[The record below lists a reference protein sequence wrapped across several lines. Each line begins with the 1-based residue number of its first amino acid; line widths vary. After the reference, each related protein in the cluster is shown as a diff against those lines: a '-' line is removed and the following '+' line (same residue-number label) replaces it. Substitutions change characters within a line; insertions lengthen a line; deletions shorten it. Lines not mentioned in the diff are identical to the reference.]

1 MRRTIFTL
9 IMLCIATLTLQAQ
22 DVWTAAGSSTL
33 FGSHW
38 DETDT
43 RNDLIDK
50 GNGIWELTKTDCI
63 LEKNV
68 KYELKV
74 LKNHNWAES
83 YPQTS
88 ANYVFMVEETGTYNV
103 TIQFNETNYEV
114 GVITKKTGDAVI
126 GEKTWTV
133 AGFGTILGI
142 EWDPKAT
149 ENDMIKQD
157 DNVTYILTKTDLTL
171 AIGTYKYKICANHGW
186 AENYGDEKDSEGN
199 ASVFITKDGIYD
211 LTFTFNSKT
220 HEVSCDATRKA
231 DAIIEKIWSVAGSE
245 GLFET
250 AWDEQSTAN
259 EMTKQENNIYIL
271 EKKGI
276 NLNAQT
282 YEYKVCS
289 NHDWTESYGADP
301 SGRGNAILTITE
313 AGTYDVTFT
322 FNSVT
327 KEVSA
332 TAVRTDTDGISQ
344 IAGDVKAK
352 SVVFNLQGHRV
363 STPKQGVYIING
375 KKVVVK

>member
-1 MRRTIFTL
+1 MRRTIFTF
-9 IMLCIATLTLQAQ
+9 IMLCFVTLTLQAQ
-22 DVWTAAGSSTL
+22 DVWTAAGSSTI
-33 FGSHW
+33 FGSNW
-38 DETDT
+38 NETDT
-43 RNDLIDK
+43 SNDLTDK
-50 GNGIWELTKTDCI
+50 GDGIWELTKTGCI
-63 LEKNV
+63 LEQNV
-68 KYELKV
+68 KNELKV
-74 LKNHNWAES
+74 LKNHSWAES
-83 YPQTS
+83 YPA
-88 ANYVFMVEETGTYNV
+88 ANYVFTVKETGTYSV
-103 TIQFNETNYEV
+103 TIQFNANNFEINVKT
-114 GVITKKTGDAVI
+114 TKTGDAVI

-133 AGFGTILGI
+133 AGFGTILGR

-259 EMTKQENNIYIL
+259 EMPKQENNIYIL

-352 SVVFNLQGHRV
+352 NVVFNLQGQRV

>member
-1 MRRTIFTL
+1 MRRTIFTF
-9 IMLCIATLTLQAQ
+9 IMLCFVTLTLQAQ
-22 DVWTAAGSSTL
+22 DVWTAAGSSTI

-38 DETDT
+38 AETDT
-43 RNDLIDK
+43 SNDLTDK

-63 LEKNV
+63 LEQNV
-68 KYELKV
+68 KNEFKV
-74 LKNHNWAES
+74 VKNHSWAES
-83 YPQTS
+83 YPA
-88 ANYVFMVEETGTYNV
+88 ANYVFTVKETGTYSV
-103 TIQFNETNYEV
+103 TIQFDANNRTINATY
-114 GVITKKTGDAVI
+114 TKTGGAVI

-133 AGFGTILGI
+133 AGSLEILGKDWA
-142 EWDPKAT
+142 ETAT
-149 ENDMIKQD
+149 ENDMIKQE
-157 DNVTYILTKTDLTL
+157 DNVTYILTKTNLTL

-186 AENYGDEKDSEGN
+186 AENYGDENDSEGN

-250 AWDEQSTAN
+250 AWDEQSTTN

-276 NLNAQT
+276 SLNAQT

-289 NHDWTESYGADP
+289 NHTWAESYGADP
-301 SGRGNAILTITE
+301 LGIYNAILIIPE

-322 FNSVT
+322 FNQAT

-332 TAVRTDTDGISQ
+332 TAVPSVTDGISQ
-344 IAGDVKAK
+344 IASDIKTKKVI
-352 SVVFNLQGHRV
+352 FNLQGQRI
-363 STPKQGVYIING
+363 SAPKQGVYIING
-375 KKVVVK
+375 KKVVLK

>member
-22 DVWTAAGSSTL
+22 TAWTAAGSSTL

-43 RNDLIDK
+43 NNDLIDK
-50 GNGIWELTKTDCI
+50 GNGIWELTKTGCI
-63 LEKNV
+63 LEQNV
-68 KYELKV
+68 KNELKV
-74 LKNHNWAES
+74 LKDHSWAES
-83 YPQTS
+83 YPQT
-88 ANYVFMVEETGTYNV
+88 NYVFMVEETGIYDV

-133 AGFGTILGI
+133 AGFGTILGV

-149 ENDMIKQD
+149 ENDMIKQE
-157 DNVTYILTKTDLTL
+157 DNFTYILTKTNLNI
-171 AIGTYKYKICANHGW
+171 AQGGYKYKICANHSW
-186 AENYGDEKDSEGN
+186 AENYGDDNDPEGN
-199 ASVFITKDGIYD
+199 ASIFITRDGIYD
-211 LTFTFNSKT
+211 L
-220 HEVSCDATRKA
+220 
-231 DAIIEKIWSVAGSE
+231 
-245 GLFET
+245 
-250 AWDEQSTAN
+250 
-259 EMTKQENNIYIL
+259 
-271 EKKGI
+271 
-276 NLNAQT
+276 
-282 YEYKVCS
+282 
-289 NHDWTESYGADP
+289 
-301 SGRGNAILTITE
+301 
-313 AGTYDVTFT
+313 TFT

-352 SVVFNLQGHRV
+352 NVVFNLQGHRV

>member
-9 IMLCIATLTLQAQ
+9 FMLCIATLTLQAQ

-43 RNDLIDK
+43 NNDLTDK
-50 GNGIWELTKTDCI
+50 GNGIWELTKTGCI
-63 LEKNV
+63 LEKNA

-83 YPQTS
+83 YPQTN
-88 ANYVFMVEETGTYNV
+88 NYAFTVEETGTYDV
-103 TIQFNETNYEV
+103 TIQFDANNYTINV
-114 GVITKKTGDAVI
+114 KTKKTGDAVI

-133 AGFGTILGI
+133 AGFGAILGK
-142 EWDPKAT
+142 EWDQEAT
-149 ENDMIKQD
+149 ENDMIKQK

-171 AIGTYKYKICANHGW
+171 AKGTYKYKICANHSW
-186 AENYGDEKDSEGN
+186 AENYGNDADPEGN
-199 ASVFITKDGIYD
+199 ASIIIEGDGIYD
-211 LTFTFNSKT
+211 LTFTFNSET
-220 HEVSCDATRKA
+220 HEVSCVVTKKDDVVIVTT
-231 DAIIEKIWSVAGSE
+231 WTVAGDE
-245 GLFET
+245 GLFEK
-250 AWDEQSTAN
+250 AWDQLSTDN
-259 EMTKQENNIYIL
+259 EMTKQENDIYTL
-271 EKKGI
+271 VKRGR
-276 NLNAQT
+276 NLSAKIYQ
-282 YEYKVCS
+282 YKICA
-289 NHDWTESYGADP
+289 NHNWMESYGTGTND
-301 SGRGNAILTITE
+301 NAYLDITE
-313 AGTYDVTFT
+313 VGIYDVTFT
-322 FNSVT
+322 FNLAT

-352 SVVFNLQGHRV
+352 NVIFNLQGHRV

>member
-1 MRRTIFTL
+1 MSRTIFTL

-43 RNDLIDK
+43 SNDLTDK
-50 GNGIWELTKTDCI
+50 GDGIWELTKTGCI
-63 LEKNV
+63 LEQNV
-68 KYELKV
+68 KNELKV
-74 LKNHNWAES
+74 LKNHSWAES
-83 YPQTS
+83 YPA
-88 ANYVFMVEETGTYNV
+88 ANYVFTVKETGTYSV
-103 TIQFNETNYEV
+103 TIQFNANNFEINVKT
-114 GVITKKTGDAVI
+114 TKTGDAVI

-344 IAGDVKAK
+344 IASDVKAK
-352 SVVFNLQGHRV
+352 NVVFNLQGQRV

-375 KKVVVK
+375 KKWS

>member
-1 MRRTIFTL
+1 MRRTIFTF
-9 IMLCIATLTLQAQ
+9 IMLCFVTLTLQAQ
-22 DVWTAAGSSTL
+22 DVWTAAGSSTI

-38 DETDT
+38 DQKDT
-43 RNDLIDK
+43 SNDLTDK
-50 GNGIWELTKTDCI
+50 GDGIWELTKTGCI
-63 LEKNV
+63 LEQNV
-68 KYELKV
+68 KNEFKV
-74 LKNHNWAES
+74 VKNHSWAES
-83 YPQTS
+83 YPA
-88 ANYVFMVEETGTYNV
+88 ANYVFTVKETGTYSV
-103 TIQFNETNYEV
+103 TIQFNANNFEINVKT
-114 GVITKKTGDAVI
+114 TKTGDAVI

-313 AGTYDVTFT
+313 AGIYDVTFT

>member
-33 FGSHW
+33 FGSNW
-38 DETDT
+38 NETDT
-43 RNDLIDK
+43 SNDLTDK
-50 GNGIWELTKTDCI
+50 GDGIWELTKTGCI
-63 LEKNV
+63 LEQNV
-68 KYELKV
+68 KNELKV
-74 LKNHNWAES
+74 LKNHSWAES
-83 YPQTS
+83 YPA
-88 ANYVFMVEETGTYNV
+88 ANYVFTVKETGTYSV
-103 TIQFNETNYEV
+103 TIQFNANNFEINVKT
-114 GVITKKTGDAVI
+114 TKTGDAVI

-133 AGFGTILGI
+133 AGFKAILRKN
-142 EWDPKAT
+142 WDETAT

-313 AGTYDVTFT
+313 AGIYDVTFT

>member
-33 FGSHW
+33 FGSNW
-38 DETDT
+38 NETDT
-43 RNDLIDK
+43 SNDLTDK
-50 GNGIWELTKTDCI
+50 GDGIWELTKTGCI
-63 LEKNV
+63 LEQNV
-68 KYELKV
+68 KNELKV
-74 LKNHNWAES
+74 LKNHSWAES
-83 YPQTS
+83 YPA
-88 ANYVFMVEETGTYNV
+88 ANYVFTVKETGTYSV
-103 TIQFNETNYEV
+103 TIQFNANNFEINVKT
-114 GVITKKTGDAVI
+114 TKTGDAVI

-149 ENDMIKQD
+149 ENDMIKQE

-231 DAIIEKIWSVAGSE
+231 DAIIKKIWSVAGSE

-259 EMTKQENNIYIL
+259 EMTKQKNNIYIL

-313 AGTYDVTFT
+313 AGIYDVTFT

-352 SVVFNLQGHRV
+352 NVVFNLQGHRV

>member
-1 MRRTIFTL
+1 MRRTIFTF
-9 IMLCIATLTLQAQ
+9 IMLCFVTLTLQAQ
-22 DVWTAAGSSTL
+22 DVWTAVGYSTI

-38 DETDT
+38 DTSDT
-43 RNDLIDK
+43 QNDMTDK
-50 GNGIWELTKTDCI
+50 GNGIWELTKTGCI
-63 LEKNV
+63 LEQNV
-68 KYELKV
+68 KNELKV
-74 LKNHNWAES
+74 LKNHSWAES
-83 YPQTS
+83 YPA
-88 ANYVFMVEETGTYNV
+88 ANYVFTVKETGTYSV
-103 TIQFNETNYEV
+103 TIQFNANNFEINVKT
-114 GVITKKTGDAVI
+114 TKTGDAVI

-344 IAGDVKAK
+344 IASDVKAK
-352 SVVFNLQGHRV
+352 NVVFNLQGQRV

>member
-38 DETDT
+38 DATDT
-43 RNDLIDK
+43 NNDLSDK

-63 LEKNV
+63 LEQNV

-74 LKNHNWAES
+74 LKDHSWAEA
-83 YPQTS
+83 YPQT
-88 ANYVFMVEETGTYNV
+88 NYVFMVEE
-103 TIQFNETNYEV
+103 
-114 GVITKKTGDAVI
+114 TGDAVI

-133 AGFGTILGI
+133 AGFGAILGK
-142 EWDPKAT
+142 EWDPEAT
-149 ENDMIKQD
+149 ENDMIKQE
-157 DNVTYILTKTDLTL
+157 DNVTYIVTKTNLNI
-171 AIGTYKYKICANHGW
+171 AQGGYKYKICANHSW
-186 AENYGDEKDSEGN
+186 AENYGDDNDPEGN
-199 ASVFITKDGIYD
+199 ASIYIASDGI
-211 LTFTFNSKT
+211 
-220 HEVSCDATRKA
+220 
-231 DAIIEKIWSVAGSE
+231 
-245 GLFET
+245 
-250 AWDEQSTAN
+250 
-259 EMTKQENNIYIL
+259 
-271 EKKGI
+271 
-276 NLNAQT
+276 
-282 YEYKVCS
+282 
-289 NHDWTESYGADP
+289 
-301 SGRGNAILTITE
+301 
-313 AGTYDVTFT
+313 YDVTFT

-352 SVVFNLQGHRV
+352 NVVFNLQGHRV

>member
-9 IMLCIATLTLQAQ
+9 FMLCIATLTLQAQ

-33 FGSHW
+33 FGSNW
-38 DETDT
+38 NETDT
-43 RNDLIDK
+43 SNDLTDK
-50 GNGIWELTKTDCI
+50 GDGIWELTKTGCI
-63 LEKNV
+63 LEQNV
-68 KYELKV
+68 KNELKV
-74 LKNHNWAES
+74 LKNHSWAES
-83 YPQTS
+83 YPA
-88 ANYVFMVEETGTYNV
+88 ANYVFTVKETGTYSV
-103 TIQFNETNYEV
+103 TIQFNANNFEINVKT
-114 GVITKKTGDAVI
+114 TKTGDAVI

-259 EMTKQENNIYIL
+259 EMTKQKNNIYVL
-271 EKKGI
+271 VKKGI
-276 NLNAQT
+276 SLNAQT
-282 YEYKVCS
+282 YEYKVCA
-289 NHDWTESYGADP
+289 NHDWTESYGENPID
-301 SGRGNAILTITE
+301 NATLTIE
-313 AGTYDVTFT
+313 EDGIYDVTFT

-352 SVVFNLQGHRV
+352 NVVFNLQGHRV

>member
-43 RNDLIDK
+43 SNDLTDK
-50 GNGIWELTKTDCI
+50 GDGIWELTKTGCI
-63 LEKNV
+63 LEQNV
-68 KYELKV
+68 KNELKV
-74 LKNHNWAES
+74 LKNHSWAES
-83 YPQTS
+83 YPA
-88 ANYVFMVEETGTYNV
+88 ANYVFTVKETGTYSV
-103 TIQFNETNYEV
+103 TIQFNANNFEINVKT
-114 GVITKKTGDAVI
+114 TKTGDAVI

-344 IAGDVKAK
+344 IASDVKAK

>member
-38 DETDT
+38 DATDT
-43 RNDLIDK
+43 NNDLTPL

-68 KYELKV
+68 KNELKV

-83 YPQTS
+83 YPQT
-88 ANYVFMVEETGTYNV
+88 NYVFTVEETGTYNV
-103 TIQFNETNYEV
+103 TIQFNENTYEV

-133 AGFGTILGI
+133 AGSPEILGKD
-142 EWDPKAT
+142 WDETAT
-149 ENDMIKQD
+149 ENDMIKQE

-171 AIGTYKYKICANHGW
+171 ALGTYKYKICANHGW
-186 AENYGDEKDSEGN
+186 SENYGDDTDPEGN
-199 ASVFITKDGIYD
+199 ASIYIAADGIYD
-211 LTFTFNSKT
+211 LTFTFNTDT
-220 HEVSCDATRKA
+220 HEVSCVPTRKA
-231 DAIIEKIWSVAGSE
+231 DAIIEKIWSVAGNE

-250 AWDEQSTAN
+250 AWDELSTAN
-259 EMTKQENNIYIL
+259 EMTKQENNIYVL
-271 EKKGI
+271 VKKGI
-276 NLNAQT
+276 SLNAQT

-301 SGRGNAILTITE
+301 LGIGNAILTITE

-322 FNSVT
+322 FNQAT

>member
-50 GNGIWELTKTDCI
+50 GNGIWELTKTGCI
-63 LEKNV
+63 LEQNV
-68 KYELKV
+68 KNELKV
-74 LKNHNWAES
+74 LKNHSWAES
-83 YPQTS
+83 YPA
-88 ANYVFMVEETGTYNV
+88 ANYVFTVKETGTYSV
-103 TIQFNETNYEV
+103 TIQFNANNFEINVKT
-114 GVITKKTGDAVI
+114 TKTGDAVI

-352 SVVFNLQGHRV
+352 NVVFNLQGHRV

>member
-9 IMLCIATLTLQAQ
+9 FMLCIATLTLQAQ

-33 FGSHW
+33 FGSNW
-38 DETDT
+38 NETDT
-43 RNDLIDK
+43 SNDLTDK
-50 GNGIWELTKTDCI
+50 GDGIWELTKTGCI
-63 LEKNV
+63 LEQNV
-68 KYELKV
+68 KNELKV
-74 LKNHNWAES
+74 LKNHSWAES
-83 YPQTS
+83 YPA
-88 ANYVFMVEETGTYNV
+88 ANYVFTVKETGTYSV
-103 TIQFNETNYEV
+103 TIQFNANNFEINVKT
-114 GVITKKTGDAVI
+114 TKTGDAVI

-259 EMTKQENNIYIL
+259 EMTKQKNNIYVL
-271 EKKGI
+271 VKKGI
-276 NLNAQT
+276 SLNAQT
-282 YEYKVCS
+282 YEYKVCA
-289 NHDWTESYGADP
+289 NHDWTESYGENPID
-301 SGRGNAILTITE
+301 NATLTIE
-313 AGTYDVTFT
+313 EDGIYDVTFT

>member
-22 DVWTAAGSSTL
+22 TAWTAAGSSTL
-33 FGSHW
+33 FGSNW
-38 DETDT
+38 NETDT
-43 RNDLIDK
+43 SNDLTDK
-50 GNGIWELTKTDCI
+50 GDGIWELTKTGCI
-63 LEKNV
+63 LEQNV
-68 KYELKV
+68 KNELKV
-74 LKNHNWAES
+74 LKNHSWAES
-83 YPQTS
+83 YPA
-88 ANYVFMVEETGTYNV
+88 ANYVFTVKETGTYSV
-103 TIQFNETNYEV
+103 TIQFNANNFEINVKT
-114 GVITKKTGDAVI
+114 TKTGDAVI

-352 SVVFNLQGHRV
+352 NVVFNLQGHRV

>member
-83 YPQTS
+83 YPQTN

-133 AGFGTILGI
+133 AGFGTILGV
-142 EWDPKAT
+142 EWDPEAT
-149 ENDMIKQD
+149 ENDMIKQE
-157 DNVTYILTKTDLTL
+157 DNVTYILTKTNLTI
-171 AIGTYKYKICANHGW
+171 AQGGYKYKICANHSW
-186 AENYGDEKDSEGN
+186 AENYGDDTDPEGN
-199 ASVFITKDGIYD
+199 ASIYIAADGIYD

-220 HEVSCDATRKA
+220 HEVSCVPTKKA
-231 DAIIEKIWSVAGSE
+231 DAIIEKIWSVAGNE

-250 AWDEQSTAN
+250 AWDELSTAN
-259 EMTKQENNIYIL
+259 EMTKQENNIYVL

-276 NLNAQT
+276 SLNAQT

-301 SGRGNAILTITE
+301 LGIDNAILVIE
-313 AGTYDVTFT
+313 KAGTYDVTFT
-322 FNSVT
+322 FNQVT

-332 TAVRTDTDGISQ
+332 TAVPSVTDGISQ
-344 IAGDVKAK
+344 LPADIKTKKVI
-352 SVVFNLQGHRV
+352 FNLQGHRV
-363 STPKQGVYIING
+363 STPKQGVYVING

>member
-22 DVWTAAGSSTL
+22 DVWTAADSSTL
-33 FGSHW
+33 FGSNW
-38 DETDT
+38 NETDT
-43 RNDLIDK
+43 SNDLTDK
-50 GNGIWELTKTDCI
+50 GDGIWELTKTGCI
-63 LEKNV
+63 LEQNV
-68 KYELKV
+68 KNELKV
-74 LKNHNWAES
+74 LKNHSWAES
-83 YPQTS
+83 YPA
-88 ANYVFMVEETGTYNV
+88 ANYVFTVKETGTYSV
-103 TIQFNETNYEV
+103 TIQFNANNFEINVKT
-114 GVITKKTGDAVI
+114 TKTGDAVI

-313 AGTYDVTFT
+313 AGIYDVTFT

>member
-22 DVWTAAGSSTL
+22 TAWTAAGSSTL

-38 DETDT
+38 DEKDT
-43 RNDLIDK
+43 RNDLTPL

-68 KYELKV
+68 KNELKV
-74 LKNHNWAES
+74 LKDHSWAES
-83 YPQTS
+83 YPQP

-114 GVITKKTGDAVI
+114 GVTTKKTGDAVI

-133 AGFGTILGI
+133 AGFGTILGV
-142 EWDPKAT
+142 EWDPEAT
-149 ENDMIKQD
+149 ENDMIKQE
-157 DNVTYILTKTDLTL
+157 DNVTYILTKTNLTI
-171 AIGTYKYKICANHGW
+171 AKGGYQYKICANHNW
-186 AENYGDEKDSEGN
+186 SENYGDDTDPEGN
-199 ASVFITKDGIYD
+199 ASIYIEEDGI
-211 LTFTFNSKT
+211 
-220 HEVSCDATRKA
+220 
-231 DAIIEKIWSVAGSE
+231 
-245 GLFET
+245 
-250 AWDEQSTAN
+250 
-259 EMTKQENNIYIL
+259 
-271 EKKGI
+271 
-276 NLNAQT
+276 
-282 YEYKVCS
+282 
-289 NHDWTESYGADP
+289 
-301 SGRGNAILTITE
+301 
-313 AGTYDVTFT
+313 YDVTFT

-352 SVVFNLQGHRV
+352 NVVFNLQGHRV

>member
-22 DVWTAAGSSTL
+22 TAWTAAGSSTL
-33 FGSHW
+33 FGSNW
-38 DETDT
+38 NETDT
-43 RNDLIDK
+43 SNDLTDK
-50 GNGIWELTKTDCI
+50 GDGIWELTKTGCI
-63 LEKNV
+63 LEQNV
-68 KYELKV
+68 KNELKV
-74 LKNHNWAES
+74 LKNHSWAES
-83 YPQTS
+83 YPA
-88 ANYVFMVEETGTYNV
+88 ANYIFTVKETGTYSV
-103 TIQFNETNYEV
+103 TIQFDANNFTINV
-114 GVITKKTGDAVI
+114 KTTKTGDAVI

-133 AGFGTILGI
+133 AGSPEILGKD
-142 EWDPKAT
+142 WDETAI
-149 ENDMIKQD
+149 ENDMIKQE

-171 AIGTYKYKICANHGW
+171 ALGTYKYKICANHGW
-186 AENYGDEKDSEGN
+186 AENYGDDNDPEGN

-259 EMTKQENNIYIL
+259 EMTKQKNNIYVL
-271 EKKGI
+271 VKKGI
-276 NLNAQT
+276 SLNAQT
-282 YEYKVCS
+282 YEYKVCA
-289 NHDWTESYGADP
+289 NHDWTESYGENPID
-301 SGRGNAILTITE
+301 NATLTIE
-313 AGTYDVTFT
+313 ADGIYDLTFT

-352 SVVFNLQGHRV
+352 NVVFNLQGHRV

>member
-33 FGSHW
+33 FGSNW
-38 DETDT
+38 NETDT
-43 RNDLIDK
+43 SNDLTDK
-50 GNGIWELTKTDCI
+50 GDGIWELTKTGCI
-63 LEKNV
+63 LEQNV
-68 KYELKV
+68 KNELKV
-74 LKNHNWAES
+74 LKNHSWAES
-83 YPQTS
+83 YPA
-88 ANYVFMVEETGTYNV
+88 ANYVFTVKETGTYSV
-103 TIQFNETNYEV
+103 TIQFNANNFEINVKT
-114 GVITKKTGDAVI
+114 TKTGDAVI

-220 HEVSCDATRKA
+220 HEVSCEPTKKA
-231 DAIIEKIWSVAGSE
+231 DAIIEKIWSVAGNE

-250 AWDEQSTAN
+250 AWDELSTAN

-276 NLNAQT
+276 SLNAQT

-301 SGRGNAILTITE
+301 LGIYNAILVIE
-313 AGTYDVTFT
+313 KAGIYDVTFT
-322 FNSVT
+322 FNQAT

-352 SVVFNLQGHRV
+352 NVIFNLQGHRV
-363 STPKQGVYIING
+363 STSKQGVYIING